1 VTSILITGV
10 AGFVGS
16 NLAKSLLKDGY
27 EVIGVDNL
35 SSGTEDNI
43 PDGVSFYKY
52 DITYTKLAL
61 ESLFKYFKFDTV
73 FHLAASTCLSACNEN
88 PELSVTN
95 NVIGTLT
102 MLMFCKQ
109 YNTRKLIYADT
120 SAQYE
125 NEQYVLPAP
134 SQDEC
139 GRDILQP
146 KSVYGAS
153 KAAAFLLCRSY
164 ERMHNM
170 NISYTRYGN
179 VYGVCQDFRRVDA
192 PVMSAFIKKYLDGK
206 QPIIYGDGSKRR
218 DFIYV
223 DDVNDLNK
231 FIMLSNTSAGK
242 IYDVGTGKNYSIY
255 DVGKIIA
262 KAMGKQFNP
271 VFEPNRDWE
280 AQENLA
286 DIRAARELG
295 WEPKVSLDVGIAKSI
310 AYLTEKLCKF
320 S

>member
-1 VTSILITGV
+1 
-10 AGFVGS
+10 
-16 NLAKSLLKDGY
+16 
-27 EVIGVDNL
+27 
-35 SSGTEDNI
+35 
-43 PDGVSFYKY
+43 
-52 DITYTKLAL
+52 
-61 ESLFKYFKFDTV
+61 
-73 FHLAASTCLSACNEN
+73 
-88 PELSVTN
+88 
-95 NVIGTLT
+95 
-102 MLMFCKQ
+102 
-109 YNTRKLIYADT
+109 
-120 SAQYE
+120 
-125 NEQYVLPAP
+125 
-134 SQDEC
+134 
-139 GRDILQP
+139 
-146 KSVYGAS
+146 
-153 KAAAFLLCRSY
+153 
-164 ERMHNM
+164 M